1 MQDEISAGLD
11 ELRAILRSSSALT
24 LKRAQRFGN
33 RPAYHIVVE
42 DLDTEADIQVSAQ
55 FLKDL
60 PNTDEHQEATRTYF
74 RELAQRMM
82 CGHPHEFYCRRGVPI
97 RIEIYWP
104 LEHVQG
110 RAASFVHVYVYD
122 LRVKSSVAKCS
133 LIITSDQDMFDLKR
147 NPFTRERAIVQTI
160 RRAVDAERLTFLRE
174 DEHPSLLQQLHL
186 ETRHEEDSPAPLQ
199 EIQSFLSGKIYWLG
213 FKRGSKRTRVWI
225 ADPLD
230 AKYVGVSTQA
240 LAQSAQILAAHKLI
254 VLDETQEFAFTR
266 DALLRKATTFEI
278 AYPTSVESSSG
289 KAANRRS
296 TQQWDVFICH
306 ASEDKNVFVQPLA
319 DALKAKRL
327 RVWYDDFTLKVGD
340 SLRRSIDRGL
350 SHSRYGVV
358 VLSPA
363 FFGKD
368 WPERELDGL
377 VAKEVGGRK
386 VILPVWL
393 NVTAEDV
400 RNYSLTLADRVAAS
414 SSDGLDA
421 VVEKLVE
428 AISG

>member
-1 MQDEISAGLD
+1 M
-11 ELRAILRSSSALT
+11 
-24 LKRAQRFGN
+24 
-33 RPAYHIVVE
+33 
-42 DLDTEADIQVSAQ
+42 
-55 FLKDL
+55 
-60 PNTDEHQEATRTYF
+60 
-74 RELAQRMM
+74 
-82 CGHPHEFYCRRGVPI
+82 
-97 RIEIYWP
+97 
-104 LEHVQG
+104 
-110 RAASFVHVYVYD
+110 
-122 LRVKSSVAKCS
+122 
-133 LIITSDQDMFDLKR
+133 
-147 NPFTRERAIVQTI
+147 
-160 RRAVDAERLTFLRE
+160 
-174 DEHPSLLQQLHL
+174 
-186 ETRHEEDSPAPLQ
+186 
-199 EIQSFLSGKIYWLG
+199 
-213 FKRGSKRTRVWI
+213 
-225 ADPLD
+225 
-230 AKYVGVSTQA
+230 
-240 LAQSAQILAAHKLI
+240 
-254 VLDETQEFAFTR
+254 
-266 DALLRKATTFEI
+266 
-278 AYPTSVESSSG
+278 
-289 KAANRRS
+289 
-296 TQQWDVFICH
+296 
-306 ASEDKNVFVQPLA
+306 
-319 DALKAKRL
+319 